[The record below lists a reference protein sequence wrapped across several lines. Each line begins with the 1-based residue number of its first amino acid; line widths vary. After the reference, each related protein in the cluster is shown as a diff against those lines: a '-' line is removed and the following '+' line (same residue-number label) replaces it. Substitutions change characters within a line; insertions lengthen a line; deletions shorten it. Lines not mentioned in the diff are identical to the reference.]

1 MTAPH
6 GHPKKDEAQMDD
18 VEIPVLIVG
27 GGAAGLST
35 SLMLGQLGTESLVVE
50 RHPGTAILPKAHVIH
65 SRTMEILR
73 AYGLDDAV
81 REIGSPPGTF
91 ERTTWYTSLG
101 GDEPWDGQILYSVP
115 SWSGAELQPYYERIT
130 GSLMANLPQHL
141 LEPLLRRRAEEVNGV
156 DRVRFHH
163 ELIALEEDGDGV
175 RATVRDRGTD
185 ETYVVRAQYVVGAD
199 GGKTVGRML
208 GIDMVGPEPFVDVVS
223 LTFDAD
229 FSPYLQEDDS
239 LIRLFLRPNVDGTVR
254 RFSIIASGP
263 DPWDR
268 HCRHWR
274 SGVILPP
281 GAEKHPEDYTVQNA
295 VDDLRALF
303 ALPDIEI
310 ENVRMSHWLVESV
323 LAERFRAGRTFL
335 VGDAAHRH
343 SPMGGL
349 GLNTGIQDA
358 HNLAWKL
365 SAVVDGDADPALLDS
380 YEVERLPVARRRV
393 EFATFSF
400 FNHLSVGTAFGTVA
414 GADPEFNRRVLT
426 ALFSDSSEGETRL
439 TNLQEV
445 FHVLRREFQH
455 ADLDLGFEY
464 ADSPVVVPDGTDAPP
479 RDPVGHEYHPVAR
492 PGHRLPHAWLT
503 TKDGERIGTHD
514 VVRQDAFVLLIGEDG
529 DDWARAAVASGRDGH
544 FPVVVR
550 RVGSEGDLGDPDGAW
565 AALRGHGEAGAVLV
579 RPDGHVAFRAPGGAA
594 DPTGELRSALAR
606 ALGRPVATPAP
617 VAAPTTPSAVPA

>member
-1 MTAPH
+1 
-6 GHPKKDEAQMDD
+6 MDD

-35 SLMLGQLGTESLVVE
+35 SLMLGQLGTESLVIE

-73 AYGLDDAV
+73 AFGLDDAV
-81 REIGSPPGTF
+81 REIGSPAGTF

-115 SWSGAELQPYYERIT
+115 SWSGSDLQPYYERIT

-141 LEPLLRRRAEEVNGV
+141 LEPLLRRRAEEVNGA

-163 ELIALEEDGDGV
+163 ELVTLEDGDGDGV
-175 RATVRDRGTD
+175 RATVRDRTSG
-185 ETYVVRAQYVVGAD
+185 ETYGVRAQYVVGAD
-199 GGKTVGRML
+199 GGKTVGQML
-208 GIDMVGPEPFVDVVS
+208 GIEMVGPKPFVDVVS

-274 SGVILPP
+274 SGVVLPP
-281 GAEKHPEDYTVQNA
+281 GSEKHPEDYTVQNA
-295 VDDLRALF
+295 VDDLRKLF
-303 ALPDIEI
+303 ELPELEI

-323 LAERFRAGRTFL
+323 LAERFRSGRTFL
-335 VGDAAHRH
+335 IGDAAHRH

-349 GLNTGIQDA
+349 GLNTGVQDA

-365 SAVVDGDADPALLDS
+365 SAVVDGDADPSLLDS
-380 YEVERLPVARRRV
+380 YEAERLPVARRRV

-400 FNHLSVGTAFGTVA
+400 FNHLSVGGSFGTVP
-414 GADPEFNRRVLT
+414 GADPEFNRGVLT
-426 ALFSDSSEGETRL
+426 ALFSDTPEGEMRRAD
-439 TNLQEV
+439 LQEV
-445 FHVLRREFQH
+445 FHTLRREFQH
-455 ADLDLGFEY
+455 ADLDLGYEY
-464 ADSPVVVPDGTDAPP
+464 ADSPAVVPDGTDAPP
-479 RDPVGHEYHPVAR
+479 RDPVGHVYHPVAR
-492 PGHRLPHAWLT
+492 PGHRLPHAWFT
-503 TKDGERIGTHD
+503 TADGDRVAAHD
-514 VVRQDAFVLLIGEDG
+514 VVRQDAFVLFVGDDGED
-529 DDWARAAVASGRDGH
+529 WVRAAAATGRDRR
-544 FPVVVR
+544 FPIVVR
-550 RVGSEGDLGDPDGAW
+550 RVGPGGDLGDPDGTW
-565 AALRGHGEAGAVLV
+565 AALRGHGEDGAVLV
-579 RPDGHVAFRAPGGAA
+579 RPDGHVAFRAHGRVA
-594 DPTGELRSALAR
+594 DPTGALQS
-606 ALGRPVATPAP
+606 ALGRVLGTPTAPTTAAVPVPDP
-617 VAAPTTPSAVPA
+617 APTTPSAVPA